1 MVVYTVEVQ
10 GREGQRFVVSH
21 RYSQF
26 EQLHAAVR
34 EFFERH
40 HQQFVSNLP
49 SLGRKAWAWTDQLS
63 LEFIGARRDQLQQY
77 LDRLLGL
84 PHALECAALMEFLTG
99 QIKVT
104 GKPGQSS

>member
-1 MVVYTVEVQ
+1 MYTVHVQ
-10 GREGQRFVVSH
+10 GCQGQRFAVTH

-40 HQQFVSNLP
+40 HQQFVANLP

-63 LEFIGARRDQLQQY
+63 VEFISARRAQLQQY

-84 PHALECAALMEFLTG
+84 PHALECAALLEFLTG
-99 QIKVT
+99 QV
-104 GKPGQSS
+104 G